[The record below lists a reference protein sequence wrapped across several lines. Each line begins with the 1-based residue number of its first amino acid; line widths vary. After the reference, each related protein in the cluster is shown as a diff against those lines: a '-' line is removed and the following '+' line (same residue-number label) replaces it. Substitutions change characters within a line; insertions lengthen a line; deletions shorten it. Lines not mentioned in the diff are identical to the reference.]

1 MSEGPTTPASGDG
14 AARPATKPRWRRAL
28 ESAARILVGCIILL
42 FVTVRVLEGRFLYH
56 PTKFPEGDWDWPAS
70 VGAECEDVFL
80 EASDGV
86 RLHGWFVSAV
96 EAEGKGDGERVTILF
111 FHGNAGNLSGR
122 WPWLRAL
129 SRLPADVFAIDY
141 RGFGRSEGS
150 PSEEGVYLDAEAAY
164 RHLTE
169 TRSVPPGRVVVY
181 GRSLGGAPACEIASR
196 FDCGALV
203 LQSAFTSAPDMSGRV
218 VPLVPLGWAMGTDF
232 DNESKIARAGAPVL
246 VIHAR
251 PDRIVPFD
259 MGERLFAA
267 AEEPKDFVPL
277 ERSLHND
284 LAADEEARVFKEL
297 GELFRRVADAA
308 R

>member
-1 MSEGPTTPASGDG
+1 VSEAPAPPASEDE
-14 AARPATKPRWRRAL
+14 AARPAAKPRWRRAL
-28 ESAARILVGCIILL
+28 ESAARILIGCILLL
-42 FVTVRVLEGRFLYH
+42 FVTVRVLEGRFLFH

-70 VGAECEDVFL
+70 VGAACEDVFL

-86 RLHGWFVSAV
+86 RLHGWFLRAV
-96 EAEGKGDGERVTILF
+96 EAEGADDVERVTVLF

-129 SRLPADVFAIDY
+129 SRLPVDVFAIDY

-150 PSEEGVYLDAEAAY
+150 PSEAGVYLDAEAAY

-169 TRSVPPGRVVVY
+169 TRGVPPGRVVVY

-196 FDCGALV
+196 FECGGLV
-203 LQSAFTSAPDMSGRV
+203 LQSAFTSAPDMSGLI

-246 VIHAR
+246 IIHSRA
-251 PDRIVPFD
+251 DRIVPFG

-267 AEEPKDFVPL
+267 AEEPKEFVPL
-277 ERSLHND
+277 DRSLHNE
-284 LAADEEARVFKEL
+284 LAANEEARVFKRL
-297 GELFRRVADAA
+297 GELCRRVAAGA